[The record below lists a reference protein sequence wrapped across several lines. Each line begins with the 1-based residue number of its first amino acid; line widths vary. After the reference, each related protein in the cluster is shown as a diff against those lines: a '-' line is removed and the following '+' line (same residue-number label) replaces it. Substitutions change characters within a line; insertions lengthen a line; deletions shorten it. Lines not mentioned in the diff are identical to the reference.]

1 LTEWKREE
9 DDEAEGCSVGSD
21 WFPLS
26 HGALL
31 TMAAPE
37 RACSDWRGRGQ
48 IPRSKRRIGGVGSR
62 GNAARLV
69 LAAVAATFS
78 TRLVCDASFVDNVQN
93 SRSRAPSLHG
103 SATIYDA
110 HHVDAGRGKC
120 SKVWMKDPHGPR
132 GVHSILPTTAEH
144 VAEAGHVVAGPHES
158 ISVVSSV
165 FDISSDDNTE
175 IEAGFVAHALKIL
188 RGGSAQNEIRSP
200 ARNEYSPPRH
210 MERSRGNTETPPP
223 QNKMGR
229 ASPLPKTPTSTR
241 PSRIKPLGNPT
252 PHNKGGSN
260 RRGV

>member
-1 LTEWKREE
+1 
-9 DDEAEGCSVGSD
+9 
-21 WFPLS
+21 
-26 HGALL
+26 
-31 TMAAPE
+31 M
-37 RACSDWRGRGQ
+37 
-48 IPRSKRRIGGVGSR
+48 GGVGSR

-78 TRLVCDASFVDNVQN
+78 TRSVCDASFVDNVQN

-103 SATIYDA
+103 SATSAIYDA
-110 HHVDAGRGKC
+110 HNVDAGRGK
-120 SKVWMKDPHGPR
+120 KVLMTDSHGPR
-132 GVHSILPTTAEH
+132 CVHPILPTTVEH
-144 VAEAGHVVAGPHES
+144 VAVAGHVVAGSHES

-165 FDISSDDNTE
+165 FDISSDDNTV
-175 IEAGFVAHALKIL
+175 EAGFVAHALQVL
-188 RGGSAQNEIRSP
+188 RGGSAQTEIRSP

-252 PHNKGGSN
+252 PQNKGGSN